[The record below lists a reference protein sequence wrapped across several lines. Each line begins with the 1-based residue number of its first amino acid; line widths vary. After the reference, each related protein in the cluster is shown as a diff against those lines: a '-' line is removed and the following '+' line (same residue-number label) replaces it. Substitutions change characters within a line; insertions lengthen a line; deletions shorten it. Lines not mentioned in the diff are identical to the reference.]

1 MIELIFEAFQFS
13 FMIRAFLVGMMIA
26 ISGASLGTFLVLK
39 RFSMIGHGLAHVA
52 FGAVAV
58 GLLTQQQ
65 PLLVAMPIVV
75 LVSVLILKLNETA
88 NVHADAAIGLAATFA
103 MAFGTILASVGG
115 GFRVELN
122 TYLFGSILTVQNIDV
137 ILASL
142 FTVLM
147 VVFVIYFYHDLF
159 AMTYD
164 ENYARVSGVN
174 TQLLNTMLAVFAGIL
189 VVLGIRLV
197 GTILISSFIIF
208 PAVIAMQFGK
218 GFRTTLVLA
227 VMVSL
232 ATVFF
237 GLLGSYVYDTPSG
250 STIVVL
256 NGLVFVA
263 AYVYH
268 KIMP

>member
-1 MIELIFEAFQFS
+1 MIDLIFEAFQFA
-13 FMIRAFLVGMMIA
+13 FMIRAFVVGMLIA
-26 ISGASLGTFLVLK
+26 ISAATLGTFLVLK

-52 FGAVAV
+52 FGAVAI

-65 PLLVAMPIVV
+65 PLLVALPIVV
-75 LVSVLILKLNETA
+75 LVSVAILKLNETA

-122 TYLFGSILTVQNIDV
+122 TYLFGSILTVQSLDV
-137 ILASL
+137 ILAAV
-142 FTVLM
+142 FTLVLVLG
-147 VVFVIYFYHDLF
+147 VVLYYHDLF
-159 AMTYD
+159 ALTYD
-164 ENYARVSGVN
+164 ENYARVSGVK
-174 TQLLNTMLAVFAGIL
+174 TQRLNTALAIFSGIL

-197 GTILISSFIIF
+197 GTVLISSFIIF
-208 PAVIAMQFGK
+208 PAVIAMQFGRGFK
-218 GFRTTLVLA
+218 GTLIIAVLT
-227 VMVSL
+227 SL
-232 ATVFF
+232 VTVFL

-256 NGLVFVA
+256 NGVVFMF

-268 KIMP
+268 KFTI